1 MPWTVFEWKYLNDN
15 KKNTHTL
22 EDLCVQGVSKPG
34 TVDTD
39 LFLLQAAQQYREHYR
54 DKTETVPPVRIFIL
68 PKIFHDTK
76 CHRIPV

>member
-15 KKNTHTL
+15 NNKKKHTL

-39 LFLLQAAQQYREHYR
+39 IFLL
-54 DKTETVPPVRIFIL
+54 
-68 PKIFHDTK
+68 
-76 CHRIPV
+76 